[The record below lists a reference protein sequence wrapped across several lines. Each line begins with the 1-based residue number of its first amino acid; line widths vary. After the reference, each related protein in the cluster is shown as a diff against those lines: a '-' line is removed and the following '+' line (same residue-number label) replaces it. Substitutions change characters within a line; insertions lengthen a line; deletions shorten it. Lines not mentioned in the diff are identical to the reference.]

1 MSDNRKGLSVMSK
14 RRPDPSPLKVTA
26 SAAPKWLSA
35 TIKGLRTEMRD
46 WVADGQGNRKEIIRY
61 AVEAKHRIANIPDT
75 PFGRS
80 VLQHLF
86 RCHPEDYVLTDGFD
100 CASLA
105 NVSPPLSEAV
115 EPCGGAR
122 FYLRLKAR
130 LARNGQELQ
139 VANIPATK
147 EGLSLFRQLVE
158 KSALMKDERT
168 GEQVHGLFYDTEY
181 GVHLLKDVHLDSLA
195 ELNGLEDE

>member
-14 RRPDPSPLKVTA
+14 RRPDPSPLKVTS

-35 TIKGLRTEMRD
+35 TIKGLRTEVRD
-46 WVADGQGNRKEIIRY
+46 WVADGQGSRKEVVRH
-61 AVEAKHRIANIPDT
+61 VTEAKHRIANIPDT

-105 NVSPPLSEAV
+105 NVSPPLAEAA
-115 EPCGGAR
+115 EPCGGPR
-122 FYLRLKAR
+122 LYPRLKVR
-130 LARNGQELQ
+130 LARNGQELR

-158 KSALMKDERT
+158 QFSLMKE
-168 GEQVHGLFYDTEY
+168 GGQIAHGIFYDTEY
-181 GVHLLKDVHLDSLA
+181 GVHLLKDAHLDSQA